1 MTVGGL
7 LTADEPHPHL
17 IHENGRVQE
26 EEFQHTSVPFCSKTN
41 YIAPLSYHKIH
52 TRSPQVLQYI
62 HRDISTKSSHTDAP
76 K

>member
-17 IHENGRVQE
+17 IHENGSVQE

-41 YIAPLSYHKIH
+41 YISPPSITKYAQRL
-52 TRSPQVLQYI
+52 PQVLHKYI
-62 HRDISTKSSHTDAP
+62 FTEI
-76 K
+76 

>member
-1 MTVGGL
+1 MAVGGL

-41 YIAPLSYHKIH
+41 YI
-52 TRSPQVLQYI
+52 SPPSI
-62 HRDISTKSSHTDAP
+62 TKYTQR
-76 K
+76 